1 MIKFLNNT
9 HAWVLE
15 AAEKVSPGIS
25 ADVVFYDREQWRKEF
40 DKGSWGVTIFPDD
53 GTDPLIVIRAD
64 LNLVESTEI
73 LAHELTHV
81 IVGEKEEH
89 NEIFEKNF
97 EELHKL
103 YDEIANNGVG
113 EGTNGN

>member
-1 MIKFLNNT
+1 MIEFLNNPYT
-9 HAWVLE
+9 WVLE

-25 ADVVFYDREQWRKEF
+25 AEVVFYDRLQWRKEF
-40 DKGSWGVTIFPDD
+40 DHHAWGVTIFPDD
-53 GTDPLIVIRAD
+53 GTDPLIVLRAD

-89 NEIFEKNF
+89 NEIFELKF
-97 EELHKL
+97 EELHRV
-103 YDEIANNGVG
+103 YDEIANTIKVAK
-113 EGTNGN
+113 